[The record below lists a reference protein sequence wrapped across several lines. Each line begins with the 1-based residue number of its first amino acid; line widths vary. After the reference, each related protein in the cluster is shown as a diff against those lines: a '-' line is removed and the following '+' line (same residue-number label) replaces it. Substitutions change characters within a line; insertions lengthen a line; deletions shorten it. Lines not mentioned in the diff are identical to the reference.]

1 MYKRLYDVYN
11 FRHTKSELI
20 VMSIKDCIEM
30 KDVKVVISTTN
41 SDMSMRVSMGSKLRE
56 NGEAEHNANSCSL
69 TWRLQCL

>member
-1 MYKRLYDVYN
+1 
-11 FRHTKSELI
+11 
-20 VMSIKDCIEM
+20 MSIKDCIEM